1 MNSAKEIAS
10 IFVGKYG
17 LFVIVILVCV
27 GVFSAIMLPSA
38 ALTPVIGLVTTV
50 TMAVIGMMNGVT
62 GTADKPDRPEFDV
75 IKTLIDRN
83 EPMEV
88 TVEGDKVTVA
98 KGMDKVTTGK
108 GSSDGV

>member
-1 MNSAKEIAS
+1 MQSAKEIAS

-17 LFVIVILVCV
+17 LAVIVILVCV
-27 GVFSAIMLPSA
+27 GVVSALMLPSE

-50 TMAVIGMMNGVT
+50 TMAVIAMMNGVT

-75 IKTLIDRN
+75 IKTLIDKN

-88 TVEGDKVTVA
+88 VVEGDKVTVT
-98 KGMDKVTTGK
+98 KGADKITTKAGK
-108 GSSDGV
+108 